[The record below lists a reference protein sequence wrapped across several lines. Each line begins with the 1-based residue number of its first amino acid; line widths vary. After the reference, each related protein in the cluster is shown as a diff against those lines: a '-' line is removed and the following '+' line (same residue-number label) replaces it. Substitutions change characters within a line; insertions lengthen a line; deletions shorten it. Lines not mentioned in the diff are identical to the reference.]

1 MKNISM
7 KKALAMLVIALLIV
21 SVSTLCFAD
30 VPDPDFISGDAG
42 SAGTGITNVSDMIL
56 GIVQI
61 IGVAV
66 AVIMLVV
73 LAIKYLS
80 AAPGEKAEIKKSAFI
95 YVIGALLLFGG
106 VAFLQIIQNAGNE
119 LQDATAVVTVN
130 EQKADIEVA

>member
-30 VPDPDFISGDAG
+30 VPDPDFISRDAG

-106 VAFLQIIQNAGNE
+106 VAFLNIIQRAGEE
-119 LQDATAVVTVN
+119 LETTTGYVIVN
-130 EQKADIEVA
+130 EQKSDIEVA